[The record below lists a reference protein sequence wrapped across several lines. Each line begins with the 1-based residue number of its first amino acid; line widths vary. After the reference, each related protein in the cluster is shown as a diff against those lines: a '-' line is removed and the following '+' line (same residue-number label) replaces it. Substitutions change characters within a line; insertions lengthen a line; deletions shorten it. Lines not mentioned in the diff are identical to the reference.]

1 MKNWYHKH
9 IYVHTYSLVKNQ
21 NFSQISIYVSDNRN
35 NLKFSMMLL
44 KKLRFEFKSLNQ
56 GIYIYIY
63 ILTLDEIST
72 IRFIKNK

>member
-1 MKNWYHKH
+1 
-9 IYVHTYSLVKNQ
+9 
-21 NFSQISIYVSDNRN
+21 
-35 NLKFSMMLL
+35 MMLL